1 MSKLLTNLAAF
12 ALCVHGLIHL
22 IGTVVYMSLGSLEG
36 LPYETTLAGRWD
48 VGVSGMAVFGMLWA
62 VAGAAFVVAGIGLG
76 SGATWWVRAT
86 TGAAV
91 LSLLLSLL
99 DSPNAYM
106 GAAVD
111 VAVLAAV
118 AISVLLHGAAHGDAA
133 AGGVRGGPGD
143 DVLVV
148 RRTTDYGCC

>member
-36 LPYETTLAGRWD
+36 LRYETTLAGRWD

-76 SGATWWVRAT
+76 SGATWWVGAT

-118 AISVLLHGAAHGDAA
+118 VISVLLPCRPRGRRGWRRARR
-133 AGGVRGGPGD
+133 AG
-143 DVLVV
+143 
-148 RRTTDYGCC
+148 RRRPRRPPHDNYGCC